1 MMHSISTNQ
10 WIELIFCVFLF
21 LTLKSPH
28 QSSQLT
34 FHEPTHQG
42 LKLPKEVE
50 PQLWSNH
57 LAYRSAREP
66 ENLLNHVRRVYLHLE
81 TRQTEELYG
90 AMLDL
95 FLVLG
100 DRGEALRKGL
110 LKKAKARLPN
120 DTFEMF
126 VKNLKQG
133 LHKNHP
139 YPTCQYSVL
148 GNFFEGGISLFDET
162 DTTEEVAQ
170 SADPLELAQEE
181 LTFGDISIAQ
191 EILEKAI
198 LSSPERMGLHFGLL
212 EIYKHTRSLS
222 DLLKMQEKLGD
233 HINIAQS
240 TWKKTRQY
248 LESQG

>member
-1 MMHSISTNQ
+1 
-10 WIELIFCVFLF
+10 
-21 LTLKSPH
+21 LKSPH

-42 LKLPKEVE
+42 LTLPEEVE

-66 ENLLNHVRRVYLHLE
+66 ENLLNHVRRIYLHLE
-81 TRQTEELYG
+81 TCQTEELYG

-100 DRGEALRKGL
+100 DRGGALRKRL
-110 LKKAKARLPN
+110 LKKAKNRLPRH
-120 DTFEMF
+120 TFEMF

-133 LHKNHP
+133 LRKNQP
-139 YPTCQYSVL
+139 YPTSPYSVL
-148 GNFFEGGISLFDET
+148 GNFFEGGLSLFDEADPS
-162 DTTEEVAQ
+162 DTESGK

-181 LTFGDISIAQ
+181 LTFGDISVAQ

-198 LSSPERMGLHFGLL
+198 NASPERMGLHFGLL
-212 EIYKHTRSLS
+212 EIYKHTRSLD
-222 DLLKMQEKLGD
+222 DLMRMQQQLGE
-233 HINIAQS
+233 HTNIAQS
-240 TWKKTRQY
+240 AWKKTRQY

>member
-1 MMHSISTNQ
+1 M
-10 WIELIFCVFLF
+10 FFF
-21 LTLKSPH
+21 RTLKSPH

-50 PQLWSNH
+50 PQLWANH

-81 TRQTEELYG
+81 LRQTDELYG

-100 DRGEALRKGL
+100 DKGESLRKGL
-110 LKKAKARLPN
+110 LKKAKTTLSS
-120 DTFEMF
+120 DTFELF
-126 VKNLKQG
+126 VKHLKDG
-133 LHKNHP
+133 LRKNQP
-139 YPTCQYSVL
+139 YPISQHSVL
-148 GNFFEGGISLFDET
+148 ANFIDGGLSLIDENSPA
-162 DTTEEVAQ
+162 ENPV
-170 SADPLELAQEE
+170 SGSVDPLELAQEE
-181 LTFGDISIAQ
+181 LTYGDISIAQ
-191 EILEKAI
+191 EILENAI

-222 DLLKMQEKLGD
+222 DLLKMQDRLGD
-233 HINIAQS
+233 HVTIAQS
-240 TWKKTRQY
+240 AWKKTREY